1 MLLHIG
7 GDISVSLT
15 QLICV
20 LNARGISDDSRRCIE
35 RARQEHRYQGCA
47 GTARSYLLVNGYG
60 GREMVYESPIAAAT
74 LQKRWR
80 SACLHEQI
88 EALAV
93 LSVTA
98 AE

>member
-7 GDISVSLT
+7 GGVSVPLER
-15 QLICV
+15 LICV
-20 LNARGISDDSRRCIE
+20 LNVRALSDETRRFIE

-47 GTARSYLLVNGYG
+47 GKPKSYLLINGRG
-60 GREMVYESPIAAAT
+60 GREMVYESVIAATT
-74 LQKRWR
+74 LQKRWK

-88 EALAV
+88 QELAV